1 MTGVVQRT
9 ISSTAES
16 TRVGSERS
24 FSSWSGFSISASNP
38 PLMALRVVSLP
49 AMTSRKQ

>member
-16 TRVGSERS
+16 ISDGARLS
-24 FSSWSGFSISASNP
+24 FASSDGFSISARSP
-38 PLMALRVVSLP
+38 PEVALRVVSLP
-49 AMTSRKQ
+49 ATTSRK